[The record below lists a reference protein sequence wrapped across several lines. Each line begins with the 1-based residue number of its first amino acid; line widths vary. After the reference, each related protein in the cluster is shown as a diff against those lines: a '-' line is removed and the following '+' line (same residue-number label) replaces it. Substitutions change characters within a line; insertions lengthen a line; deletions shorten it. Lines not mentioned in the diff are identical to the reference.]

1 MFGAIGIHFVK
12 AVISKGLQIQVFRKK
27 QGGGVAKGGGRQWSS
42 GEKSDL

>member
-27 QGGGVAKGGGRQWSS
+27 QGAKRGGGQWSS